1 MTQDP
6 FQSLIPDAQGFLS
19 ELSKNNTRDWFH
31 AHKPRYD
38 TALKG
43 PAMALLDVV
52 SADLQHLTGAHVTPK
67 LFRPQ
72 RDVRFSK
79 DKTPYHLHL
88 HMLWGVGGSSGT
100 GYFFGV
106 ELDRIVL
113 GAGCMGMQGAALT
126 AFRQR
131 VAGPDGAALA
141 GILANLTHQGIQLS
155 APELKRIPAPY
166 DKAHPQGDLLRRK
179 SLTLWQNMEKPPTDL
194 RAVLV
199 EGFAQLLPVMRWLEG

>member
-1 MTQDP
+1 MIQDP
-6 FQSLIPDAQGFLS
+6 FQRLIPEAQAFLLD
-19 ELSKNNTRDWFH
+19 LSQNNTRDWFQT
-31 AHKPRYD
+31 HKPRYD

-52 SADLQHLTGAHVTPK
+52 SADLQRLTGAPVTPK

-79 DKTPYHLHL
+79 DKTPYHLHV

-100 GYFFGV
+100 GYFFGI

-113 GAGCMGMQGAALT
+113 GAGCMGMQGDALT
-126 AFRQR
+126 AYRQR
-131 VAGPDGAALA
+131 VAGPDGADLA
-141 GILANLTHQGIQLS
+141 GILGTLTHQGIRLN
-155 APELKRIPAPY
+155 APELKRVPAPF

-179 SLTLWQNMEKPPTDL
+179 SLTLWQDMEKPPTDL
-194 RAVLV
+194 RAVLND
-199 EGFAQLLPVMRWLEG
+199 GFTQLLPVMRWLQG